1 MVTSIHHKNAML
13 IKHFLHAGYQ
23 DKLDVLDTC
32 VAESVVCHNF
42 PEFNPASRE
51 EFKAFFR
58 YMADAI
64 NQLHF
69 KIEHLTADEQT
80 VKVHFHINGVHHEE
94 FMGFP
99 ASGKRID
106 FHGTSVYRLE
116 QEMVVEA
123 WMYTSE
129 VVLSDLFPV
138 TRRQDMT
145 RFALTAGEAGLQRAE
160 LVL

>member
-1 MVTSIHHKNAML
+1 M
-13 IKHFLHAGYQ
+13 
-23 DKLDVLDTC
+23 LDTC